1 MRLPEPAL
9 LVITDR
15 RQAQTSIPDIIEA
28 ACAAGCRWFSLREK
42 DLAPAAQV
50 ALARSL
56 LPVTRRF
63 GALLMLHGDPGL
75 AKTAGLDGV
84 HLSAGG
90 DAAQARAL
98 LGSERLV
105 GISIHSAA
113 EAAELDRMLVDYAI
127 AGPAYE
133 TQSKPGYGP
142 AVAAK
147 LDLGFASDVH
157 SLARDGG
164 AVIAS
169 RSFYGGKVDAELE
182 FPEGRPVLLLIRPT
196 AFAPA
201 PSGGSPSTSAFSVE
215 VPSSRARH
223 VDFREA
229 AVGDVDITTADFLLS
244 IGRGVGEQDAIPQFE
259 RLAEKLG
266 AVLSVSRPLVDA
278 GWMPNARQVG
288 QSGKTVKP
296 KVYLALGISGAVQHL
311 AGMKTSGT
319 IIAVNTDPEAA
330 IFNVAHYGAVADLF
344 DVADELEK
352 LS

>member
-1 MRLPEPAL
+1 VSETLIVTEHLRGAVRDVTGE
-9 LVITDR
+9 LVTAA
-15 RQAQTSIPDIIEA
+15 RQLGSP
-28 ACAAGCRWFSLREK
+28 
-42 DLAPAAQV
+42 V
-50 ALARSL
+50 ALAVIAR
-56 LPVTRRF
+56 
-63 GALLMLHGDPGL
+63 DPSQL
-75 AKTAGLDGV
+75 EVSFDGV
-84 HLSAGG
+84 DEVVNIQVEQEEFENDVYQHVLEALI
-90 DAAQARAL
+90 AERQPQVVL
-98 LGSERLV
+98 LGFTVNS
-105 GISIHSAA
+105 
-113 EAAELDRMLVDYAI
+113 M
-127 AGPAYE
+127 
-133 TQSKPGYGP
+133 GYGP

-147 LDLGFASDVH
+147 LALGFASDVH
-157 SLARDGG
+157 GLARDGD
-164 AVIAS
+164 AVVAT
-169 RSFYGGKVDAELE
+169 RSFYGGKVHAELE
-182 FPEGRPVLLLIRPT
+182 FPESRPVVLLIRPT

-201 PSGGSPSTSAFSVE
+201 ALGGTPSTSSFSVE
-215 VPSSRARH
+215 SPASRARH
-223 VDFREA
+223 LDFMEA

-278 GWMPNARQVG
+278 GWVPNARQVG

-344 DVADELEK
+344 DVAEELEK